1 MSDTL
6 KPCQCGNKELII
18 KKYLPQEN
26 EVYTYFSPR
35 YAVSCL
41 YTGNDIG
48 CGAES
53 GHYKSQE
60 EAIAVWNN
68 RPIEDEL
75 TAENTRLKETV
86 TRLNRRCQLAESAVN
101 DCMKIKEGNIHA
113 FSIGRGLL
121 AYDLDNE
128 RRENEKLTA
137 RIAEL
142 EAEDHPRTLTS
153 LKWRK
158 IKN

>member
-1 MSDTL
+1 MTDTL
-6 KPCQCGNKELII
+6 RPCPFCGGEAE
-18 KKYLPQEN
+18 YCHAG
-26 EVYTYFSPR
+26 R
-35 YAVSCL
+35 AAYAWISCVNCL
-41 YTGNDIG
+41 
-48 CGAES
+48 A
-53 GHYKSQE
+53 SQPDVK
-60 EAIAVWNN
+60 AWNH

-75 TAENTRLKETV
+75 TAENIRLKETV